1 MLETKYR
8 HLVQMKLKMS
18 TEKGGRSTWTEA
30 TVTECQ
36 NFQFVCLFVCEVG
49 GKGII
54 QTIAAK
60 YSTEEIKDK
69 GFHFRLGNLC
79 CPGWLFVHL
88 VLFKCWETVG

>member
-1 MLETKYR
+1 
-8 HLVQMKLKMS
+8 V
-18 TEKGGRSTWTEA
+18 

-36 NFQFVCLFVCEVG
+36 NFQFVCLFVGAMG

-60 YSTEEIKDK
+60 YDTEEIKDT

-79 CPGWLFVHL
+79 FSWLSVCTPCNRSN
-88 VLFKCWETVG
+88 VDRRSYRLFLYLLELY